1 MIKYSFMKK
10 NRLFPI
16 GDVEVRISNV
26 ELPTLLTSRYCFT
39 LSILDDDR
47 NRIYRKE
54 VVVHCV
60 LEDASTD
67 ENFQILIGKLMKKIE
82 DLVPQKKGE
91 KETFKHFIEELKNEI
106 YKYAEYT
113 KPIET
118 LF

>member
-39 LSILDDDR
+39 LSILDEDR

-60 LEDASTD
+60 LEDATTD
-67 ENFQILIGKLMKKIE
+67 EDFQILIGKMLKKIE
-82 DLVPQKKGE
+82 NLVPQKKSE
-91 KETFKHFIEELKNEI
+91 KEKFQHFIEELKNEI

-113 KPIET
+113 KPIFT

>member
-1 MIKYSFMKK
+1 MRK
-10 NRLFPI
+10 NKFFNI
-16 GDVEVRISNV
+16 GKVEVRISNV

-47 NRIYRKE
+47 NPIYRKE
-54 VVVHCV
+54 VVIHCD

-67 ENFQILIGKLMKKIE
+67 EDFQILIGKMLKRIE
-82 DLVPQKKGE
+82 NLVPHKKGE
-91 KETFKHFIEELKNEI
+91 KEKFQHFIEELKNEL

-113 KPIET
+113 KPIVT

>member
-1 MIKYSFMKK
+1 MRK
-10 NRLFPI
+10 NKFFPF
-16 GDVEVRISNV
+16 GKVEVRISNV

-47 NRIYRKE
+47 NPIFRKE

-82 DLVPQKKGE
+82 NLVPQKKGE
-91 KETFKHFIEELKNEI
+91 KEKFQHFIEELKNEI